1 MKIKYNKFWI
11 TLVFF
16 MVTMGMQAYMPKSH
30 LKNEKEKKLT
40 KKQYEKEKD
49 FWVKNIAKIKEDSL
63 ACEKEKKRLDS
74 LTTELSQ
81 RTFRLSNPQYV
92 EEKFL
97 SHYADLNILIA
108 DSVNVRDFFKW
119 LTTESKSD
127 HVEAYLKVLDMAA
140 SLDTIYDAK
149 QNEGYCEDI
158 ANIKKKKLLYQNHCK
173 GFDALASKV
182 KDYNFVM
189 FELSRVFDI
198 VDKNEK
204 YQKKCTYDNLHDSG
218 ETKFID
224 NIPYA
229 KRQLKDYINDSKQ
242 RKAIIVKLNEACPEA
257 F

>member
-1 MKIKYNKFWI
+1 MEVKIKNNKFWV
-11 TLVFF
+11 TLVFL
-16 MVTMGMQAYMPKSH
+16 MVTMGVQAQMTKSQY
-30 LKNEKEKKLT
+30 KNEKKLLVKFIAEK
-40 KKQYEKEKD
+40 Q
-49 FWVKNIAKIKEDSL
+49 NDSL
-63 ACEKEKKRLDS
+63 ACENEKKRLDS

-81 RTFRLSNPQYV
+81 RTFRLTNPKYV

-127 HVEAYLKVLDMAA
+127 HVDAYLKVLDMAA
-140 SLDTIYDAK
+140 SLDNIYDGTK
-149 QNEGYCEDI
+149 NKKYREDI
-158 ANIKKKKLLYQNHCK
+158 AYIKNKKLLYPKYHK
-173 GFDALASKV
+173 GFDILASNV

-198 VDKNEK
+198 VDKKN
-204 YQKKCTYDNLHDSG
+204 YSYPTLHKNG

-242 RKAIIVKLNEACPEA
+242 RKAIRVKLKEACPEA

>member
-1 MKIKYNKFWI
+1 MEVKIKNNKFWV
-11 TLVFF
+11 TLVFL
-16 MVTMGMQAYMPKSH
+16 MVTMGVQAQMTKSQY
-30 LKNEKEKKLT
+30 KNEKKLLVKFIAEK
-40 KKQYEKEKD
+40 Q
-49 FWVKNIAKIKEDSL
+49 NDSL
-63 ACEKEKKRLDS
+63 ACENKKKRLDS

-81 RTFRLSNPQYV
+81 RTFRLTNPKYV

-97 SHYADLNILIA
+97 SHYEDLNILIA
-108 DSVNVRDFFKW
+108 DSANVRDFFKW

-127 HVEAYLKVLDMAA
+127 HVDTYLKVLDMAA
-140 SLDTIYDAK
+140 SLDNIYDGTK
-149 QNEGYCEDI
+149 NKKYREDI
-158 ANIKKKKLLYQNHCK
+158 TYIKNKKLLFPKHHK
-173 GFDALASKV
+173 GFDILASNV

-204 YQKKCTYDNLHDSG
+204 NRKKCTYANLHDSG

-242 RKAIIVKLNEACPEA
+242 RKAIRVKLKEACPEA

>member
-1 MKIKYNKFWI
+1 MEVKIKNNKFWV
-11 TLVFF
+11 TLVFL
-16 MVTMGMQAYMPKSH
+16 MVTMGVQAQMTKSQY
-30 LKNEKEKKLT
+30 KNEKKLLVKFIAEK
-40 KKQYEKEKD
+40 Q
-49 FWVKNIAKIKEDSL
+49 NDSL
-63 ACEKEKKRLDS
+63 ACENEKKRLDS

-81 RTFRLSNPQYV
+81 RTFRLTNPKYV

-127 HVEAYLKVLDMAA
+127 HVDAYLKVLDMAA
-140 SLDTIYDAK
+140 SLDNIYDGTK
-149 QNEGYCEDI
+149 NKKYREDI
-158 ANIKKKKLLYQNHCK
+158 AYIKNKKLLYPKHHK
-173 GFDALASKV
+173 GFDILASNV

-198 VDKNEK
+198 VDKKN
-204 YQKKCTYDNLHDSG
+204 YSYPTLHKNG

-242 RKAIIVKLNEACPEA
+242 RKAIRVKLKEACPEA

>member
-1 MKIKYNKFWI
+1 MEVKIKNNKFWA
-11 TLVFF
+11 TLVFL
-16 MVTMGMQAYMPKSH
+16 MVTMGVQAQMTKSQY
-30 LKNEKEKKLT
+30 KNEKKLLVKFIAEK
-40 KKQYEKEKD
+40 Q
-49 FWVKNIAKIKEDSL
+49 NDSL
-63 ACEKEKKRLDS
+63 ACENEKKRLDS

-81 RTFRLSNPQYV
+81 RTFRLTNPKYV
-92 EEKFL
+92 EEKFV

-127 HVEAYLKVLDMAA
+127 HVDAYLKVLNMAA
-140 SLDTIYDAK
+140 SLDNIYDGTK
-149 QNEGYCEDI
+149 NKKYREDI
-158 ANIKKKKLLYQNHCK
+158 AYIKNKKLLYPKHHK
-173 GFDALASKV
+173 GFDILASNV

-198 VDKNEK
+198 VDKKN
-204 YQKKCTYDNLHDSG
+204 YSYPTLHKNG

-242 RKAIIVKLNEACPEA
+242 RKAIRVKLKEACPEA

>member
-1 MKIKYNKFWI
+1 MEVKINNNKFWV
-11 TLVFF
+11 TLVFL
-16 MVTMGMQAYMPKSH
+16 MVTMGIQAQMTKSQY
-30 LKNEKEKKLT
+30 KNEKKLL
-40 KKQYEKEKD
+40 
-49 FWVKNIAKIKEDSL
+49 VKFIAEMQNDSL
-63 ACEKEKKRLDS
+63 ACENKKKRLDS

-81 RTFRLSNPQYV
+81 RTFRLTNPKYV

-97 SHYADLNILIA
+97 SHYEDLNILIA
-108 DSVNVRDFFKW
+108 DSANVRDFFKW

-127 HVEAYLKVLDMAA
+127 HVDTYLKVLDMAA
-140 SLDTIYDAK
+140 SLDNIYDGTK
-149 QNEGYCEDI
+149 NKKYREDI
-158 ANIKKKKLLYQNHCK
+158 AYIKNKKMLYPKHHK
-173 GFDALASKV
+173 GFDILASNV

-204 YQKKCTYDNLHDSG
+204 NRKKCTYANLHDSG

-242 RKAIIVKLNEACPEA
+242 RKAIRVKLKEACPEA

>member
-1 MKIKYNKFWI
+1 MEVKIKNNKFWA
-11 TLVFF
+11 TLVFL
-16 MVTMGMQAYMPKSH
+16 MVTMGVQAQMTKSQY
-30 LKNEKEKKLT
+30 KNEKKLLVKFIAEK
-40 KKQYEKEKD
+40 Q
-49 FWVKNIAKIKEDSL
+49 NDSL
-63 ACEKEKKRLDS
+63 ACENEKKRLDS

-81 RTFRLSNPQYV
+81 RTFRLTNPKYV

-127 HVEAYLKVLDMAA
+127 HVDAYLKVLNMAA
-140 SLDTIYDAK
+140 SLDNIYDGTK
-149 QNEGYCEDI
+149 NKKYREDI
-158 ANIKKKKLLYQNHCK
+158 AYIKNKKLLYPKHHK
-173 GFDALASKV
+173 GFDILASNV

-198 VDKNEK
+198 VDKKN
-204 YQKKCTYDNLHDSG
+204 YSYPTLHKNG

-242 RKAIIVKLNEACPEA
+242 RKAIRVKLKEACPEA

>member
-1 MKIKYNKFWI
+1 MEVKIKNNKFWV
-11 TLVFF
+11 TLVFL
-16 MVTMGMQAYMPKSH
+16 MVTMGVQAQMTKSQY
-30 LKNEKEKKLT
+30 KNEKKLLVKFIAEK
-40 KKQYEKEKD
+40 Q
-49 FWVKNIAKIKEDSL
+49 NDSL
-63 ACEKEKKRLDS
+63 ACENKKKRLDS

-81 RTFRLSNPQYV
+81 RTFRLTNPKYV

-97 SHYADLNILIA
+97 SHYEDLNILIA
-108 DSVNVRDFFKW
+108 DSANVRDFFKW

-127 HVEAYLKVLDMAA
+127 HVDTYLKVLDMAA
-140 SLDTIYDAK
+140 SLDNIYDGTK
-149 QNEGYCEDI
+149 NKKYREDI
-158 ANIKKKKLLYQNHCK
+158 TYIKNKKLLYPKHYR
-173 GFDALASKV
+173 GFDILASNV

-204 YQKKCTYDNLHDSG
+204 NRKKCTYANLHDSG

-224 NIPYA
+224 NVPYA

-242 RKAIIVKLNEACPEA
+242 RKAIRVKLKEACPEA

>member
-1 MKIKYNKFWI
+1 MEVKIKNNKFWV
-11 TLVFF
+11 TLVFL
-16 MVTMGMQAYMPKSH
+16 MVTMGVQAQMTKSQY
-30 LKNEKEKKLT
+30 KNEKKLLVKFIAEK
-40 KKQYEKEKD
+40 Q
-49 FWVKNIAKIKEDSL
+49 NDSL
-63 ACEKEKKRLDS
+63 ACENKKKRLDS

-81 RTFRLSNPQYV
+81 RTFRLTNPKYV

-97 SHYADLNILIA
+97 SHYEDLNILIA
-108 DSVNVRDFFKW
+108 DSANVRDFFKW

-127 HVEAYLKVLDMAA
+127 HVDAYLKVLDMAA
-140 SLDTIYDAK
+140 SLDNIYDGTK
-149 QNEGYCEDI
+149 NKKYREDI
-158 ANIKKKKLLYQNHCK
+158 TYIKNKKLLYPKHHK
-173 GFDALASKV
+173 GFDILASNV

-204 YQKKCTYDNLHDSG
+204 NRKKCTYANLHDSG

-224 NIPYA
+224 NVPYA

-242 RKAIIVKLNEACPEA
+242 RKAIRVKLKEACPEA

>member
-1 MKIKYNKFWI
+1 MEVKIKNNKFWV
-11 TLVFF
+11 TLVFL
-16 MVTMGMQAYMPKSH
+16 MVTMGVQAQMTKSQY
-30 LKNEKEKKLT
+30 KNEKKLLVKFIAEK
-40 KKQYEKEKD
+40 Q
-49 FWVKNIAKIKEDSL
+49 NDSL
-63 ACEKEKKRLDS
+63 ACENKKKRLDS

-81 RTFRLSNPQYV
+81 RTFRLTNPKYV

-97 SHYADLNILIA
+97 SHYEDLNILIA
-108 DSVNVRDFFKW
+108 DSANVRDFFKW

-127 HVEAYLKVLDMAA
+127 HVDAYLKVLDMAA
-140 SLDTIYDAK
+140 SLDNIYDGTK
-149 QNEGYCEDI
+149 NKKYREDI
-158 ANIKKKKLLYQNHCK
+158 AYIKNKKLLYPKHHK
-173 GFDALASKV
+173 GFDILASNV

-204 YQKKCTYDNLHDSG
+204 NRKKCTYANLHDSG

-242 RKAIIVKLNEACPEA
+242 RKAIRVKLKKACSEA

>member
-1 MKIKYNKFWI
+1 MEVKIKNNKFWV
-11 TLVFF
+11 TLVFL
-16 MVTMGMQAYMPKSH
+16 MVTMGVQAQMTKSQY
-30 LKNEKEKKLT
+30 KNEKKLLVKLIAEK
-40 KKQYEKEKD
+40 Q
-49 FWVKNIAKIKEDSL
+49 NDSL
-63 ACEKEKKRLDS
+63 ACENKKKRLDS

-81 RTFRLSNPQYV
+81 RTFRLTNPKYV

-97 SHYADLNILIA
+97 SHYEDLNILIA
-108 DSVNVRDFFKW
+108 DSANVRDFFKW

-127 HVEAYLKVLDMAA
+127 HVDAYLKVLDMAA
-140 SLDTIYDAK
+140 SLDNIYDGTK
-149 QNEGYCEDI
+149 NKKYREDI
-158 ANIKKKKLLYQNHCK
+158 TYIKNKKLLYPKHHK
-173 GFDALASKV
+173 GFDILASNV

-204 YQKKCTYDNLHDSG
+204 NRKKCTYANLYDSG

-242 RKAIIVKLNEACPEA
+242 RKAIRVKLKEACPEA

>member
-1 MKIKYNKFWI
+1 MEVKIKNNKFWV
-11 TLVFF
+11 TLVFL
-16 MVTMGMQAYMPKSH
+16 MVTMGVQAQMTKSQY
-30 LKNEKEKKLT
+30 KNEKKLLVKFIAEK
-40 KKQYEKEKD
+40 Q
-49 FWVKNIAKIKEDSL
+49 NDSL
-63 ACEKEKKRLDS
+63 ACENKKKRLDS

-81 RTFRLSNPQYV
+81 RTFRLTNPKYV

-97 SHYADLNILIA
+97 SHYEDLNILIA
-108 DSVNVRDFFKW
+108 DSANVRDFFKW

-127 HVEAYLKVLDMAA
+127 HVDAYLKVLDMAA
-140 SLDTIYDAK
+140 SLDNIYDGTK
-149 QNEGYCEDI
+149 NKKYREDI
-158 ANIKKKKLLYQNHCK
+158 TYIKNKKLLYPKHHK
-173 GFDALASKV
+173 GFDILASNV

-204 YQKKCTYDNLHDSG
+204 NRIKCTYANLHDSG

-224 NIPYA
+224 NVPYA

-242 RKAIIVKLNEACPEA
+242 RKAIRVKLKEACPEA